1 MLRLIDKKKNILIY
15 LILLFILST
24 TSVKFTERQ
33 KNFSS
38 KINKINVEGLSSK
51 ENLEILNELNILFF
65 QNILFI
71 KKDEVKKIIEQH
83 NIIDEYNI
91 KKIYPSR
98 ININIKPTKF
108 LARIS
113 GDNHLLVGA
122 NGKLNKID
130 NNNEKLP
137 YIFGVFNSSEFLVLK
152 RTIEQSK
159 FNFVDFKGLYF
170 FPSYRWDILTNNDV
184 LIQLPADNLLQSFNL
199 AHKIISDDS
208 FKNKNIIDLRVSS
221 HLIVK

>member
-71 KKDEVKKIIEQH
+71 KKDEVKIIIEQH